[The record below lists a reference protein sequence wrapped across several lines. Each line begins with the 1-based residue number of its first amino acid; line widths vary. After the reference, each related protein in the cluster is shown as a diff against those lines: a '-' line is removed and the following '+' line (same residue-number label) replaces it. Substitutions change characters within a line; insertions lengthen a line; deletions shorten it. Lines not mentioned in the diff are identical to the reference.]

1 MHLAVF
7 QYLQMIRGFRL
18 YILLLEPDSC
28 FNGPTFKNFKNIR
41 SRIQNHNQY
50 SVITALAPGANL
62 ITANPAPQQLKYCI
76 LQERVI
82 RTVGAESLCR
92 NTCISYF

>member
-1 MHLAVF
+1 MNIPFIFSAGENVVHLAVF

-18 YILLLEPDSC
+18 YVLLLEPESC

-50 SVITALAPGANL
+50 SVITAPAPGGNL
-62 ITANPAPQQLKYCI
+62 ITAATAPQH
-76 LQERVI
+76 
-82 RTVGAESLCR
+82 CR
-92 NTCISYF
+92 EV